1 MTNFADNC
9 ALNNESHVYYM
20 PKPVLGKS
28 QRYDWIFLSR
38 DFAVRTVSVETVQA
52 VYFCFGANP
61 AIHNLKQLYL
71 KPKLRKKCEY
81 CHSSQQ
87 NYEKKLKIDFF
98 ANFKDG

>member
-1 MTNFADNC
+1 MTNFADKC
-9 ALNNESHVYYM
+9 ALKNESHVYYM

-38 DFAVRTVSVETVQA
+38 DFAVRTVSVKTVQA

-71 KPKLRKKCEY
+71 KPKLQKKCKY

-87 NYEKKLKIDFF
+87 KYQKKLKIDFF
-98 ANFKDG
+98 ADFKDG